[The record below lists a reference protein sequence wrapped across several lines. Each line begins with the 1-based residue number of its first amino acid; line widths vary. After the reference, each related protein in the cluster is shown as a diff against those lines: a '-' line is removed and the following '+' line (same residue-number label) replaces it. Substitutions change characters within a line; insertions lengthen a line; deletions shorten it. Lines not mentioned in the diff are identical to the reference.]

1 MAPVE
6 EGLVPWLSGCS
17 SSLQISIVSA
27 FFIIIYVTLYS
38 LCTSCFS
45 MFDSASSSHLH
56 RQEKRNIPLASPQ
69 NKLPES
75 QGAEYIPAAKDLSDS
90 DHIYSEAELNEENP
104 YECIREPPYDKA
116 KGENESPSTAMT
128 KPDDN
133 HSVSALNKQAVEQR
147 LSSPHTHDLHLTGSV
162 VYAAVNWKNKSTK
175 PLFYTD
181 TVVEMSDIAREAV
194 PPIPD
199 KHF

>member
-6 EGLVPWLSGCS
+6 EGLIPWLSGCS

-45 MFDSASSSHLH
+45 MFDGASSSHLH
-56 RQEKRNIPLASPQ
+56 RQEKRNIPLASPP

-75 QGAEYIPAAKDLSDS
+75 QGAEYMPAAKDLSD
-90 DHIYSEAELNEENP
+90 HIYSLLEAELNEENP
-104 YECIREPPYDKA
+104 YECIREPPSDTA
-116 KGENESPSTAMT
+116 EEENEIPSTGEIH
-128 KPDDN
+128 N

-147 LSSPHTHDLHLTGSV
+147 LSSPQTHDLHFTSSV

-181 TVVEMSDIAREAV
+181 TLVDMSDIAREAV